1 MAPKAK
7 GGGWC
12 VCKYCH
18 RSNKDTVNPW
28 VPSEW
33 QGRDQGDSSKM
44 MLQFRRDRG
53 KECSSCCALIRSNKR
68 DYFVDP
74 NLDKLL
80 EADANKQS
88 EFLQD
93 LEEFESKK
101 RSDAL
106 AKASRVPS
114 KKIEAK
120 HATGFKMRMVMGYF
134 WPLDVLKREGKPI
147 PKSLTTMKFNGKSL
161 KGAVLDPSH
170 GTPIGVIE
178 MESYDEKSAS
188 KVSYHES
195 NFKIQMFCEFIP

>member
-1 MAPKAK
+1 MAPKAR

-93 LEEFESKK
+93 LEEFEHKK

-106 AKASRVPS
+106 AKASKGCWVANSHVKNQQTFNLRVWTRWS
-114 KKIEAK
+114 RAAK
-120 HATGFKMRMVMGYF
+120 AERRVLPISFV
-134 WPLDVLKREGKPI
+134 WPRSGWRRSWVFGWYI
-147 PKSLTTMKFNGKSL
+147 
-161 KGAVLDPSH
+161 
-170 GTPIGVIE
+170 
-178 MESYDEKSAS
+178 Y
-188 KVSYHES
+188 
-195 NFKIQMFCEFIP
+195 C

>member
-12 VCKYCH
+12 VCKYCR

-44 MLQFRRDRG
+44 MLQFRRDRR

-74 NLDKLL
+74 NLDKVL

-101 RSDAL
+101 RSGGHPRKLKPNMPLVSRCVWWWVTFGHLTSWRGKANLFPRVWPPWSSMARVLREQYWIL
-106 AKASRVPS
+106 ATEHQLGWLRWKA
-114 KKIEAK
+114 
-120 HATGFKMRMVMGYF
+120 M
-134 WPLDVLKREGKPI
+134 
-147 PKSLTTMKFNGKSL
+147 MK
-161 KGAVLDPSH
+161 
-170 GTPIGVIE
+170 
-178 MESYDEKSAS
+178 KSAS

-195 NFKIQMFCEFIP
+195 NFKMQMFCEFIP

>member
-12 VCKYCH
+12 VCKYCR

-74 NLDKLL
+74 NLDKVL

-88 EFLQD
+88 CFYRILRNLNQ
-93 LEEFESKK
+93 
-101 RSDAL
+101 R
-106 AKASRVPS
+106 
-114 KKIEAK
+114 
-120 HATGFKMRMVMGYF
+120 
-134 WPLDVLKREGKPI
+134 
-147 PKSLTTMKFNGKSL
+147 
-161 KGAVLDPSH
+161 KGQGA
-170 GTPIGVIE
+170 
-178 MESYDEKSAS
+178 
-188 KVSYHES
+188 
-195 NFKIQMFCEFIP
+195 IQEN